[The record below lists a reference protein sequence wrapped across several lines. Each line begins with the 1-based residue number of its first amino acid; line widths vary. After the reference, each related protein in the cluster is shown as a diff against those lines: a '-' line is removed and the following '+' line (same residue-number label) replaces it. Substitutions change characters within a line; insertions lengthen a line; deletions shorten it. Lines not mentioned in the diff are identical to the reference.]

1 MGTETEYGISV
12 PGDPGANPIV
22 LSAHVVS
29 AYAAAH
35 GIRPRRAAWDYY
47 GEDPL
52 ADARGWTLQR
62 WQADDSQLTDDP
74 TTTNIVLTNGARFYV
89 DHAHPEYSSPEVT
102 NPLGAVRWDRAGDV
116 VALESVRLL
125 ADAPGLPAV
134 NLYRNNTDG
143 KGASYGSHEN
153 YLTSRQVPFAD
164 IAAALIPFFVARQVL
179 CGAGRVGI
187 GQDSRLPA
195 YQISQRADF
204 FETRIGLET
213 TLRRPIVNTRDEP
226 HAHHE
231 LYRRLHVIVGD
242 ANTFDVPNLLKT
254 GLTSLV
260 LALVENGRVPA
271 GLELADPVTAM
282 HDFSHDVS
290 LRATAPTEDGRRVS
304 ALDILR
310 SYLEAI
316 EGLLADPPAPDPIP
330 DQTRLVVD
338 LAHDLTDRLATDP
351 AQCARELEW
360 VAKLELLQGYRERD
374 GLDWSHPRL
383 AAIDIQWADIR
394 PEKGIARQLEARG
407 RVRRLVDEASVVAA
421 ASTPPTDTRA
431 WFRGECLR
439 RYGDAVAAASWD
451 SVVFDDPA
459 HAEYQRV
466 PLLEPEQGTRSQLAD
481 LLDACPDVHTLLT
494 RLATDPA

>member
-29 AYAAAH
+29 SYAAKH

-102 NPLGAVRWDRAGDV
+102 NPLDAVRWDRAGDLI
-116 VALESVRLL
+116 ALESVRLL

-143 KGASYGSHEN
+143 KGASYGAHEN
-153 YLTSRQVPFAD
+153 YLTSREVPFAD
-164 IAAALIPFFVARQVL
+164 IAAALIPFFAARQVL

-187 GQDSRLPA
+187 GQDSRRPGF
-195 YQISQRADF
+195 QISQRADF

-254 GLTSLV
+254 GLTALV
-260 LALVENGRVPA
+260 LGLVESGRVPV
-271 GLELADPVTAM
+271 GLELADPVRAM
-282 HDFSHDVS
+282 HDFSHDVT
-290 LRATAPTEDGRRVS
+290 LRATAPTEDGRRVG

-310 SYLEAI
+310 AHLEAI
-316 EGLLADPPAPDPIP
+316 EALLADPPAPDPVP
-330 DQTRLVVD
+330 EQTRLVVD
-338 LAHDLTDRLATDP
+338 LAHELTDRLAADP
-351 AQCARELEW
+351 AQCAGELEW
-360 VAKLELLQGYRERD
+360 VAKLQLLQGYRDRD
-374 GLDWSHPRL
+374 GLDWTHPRL

-407 RVRRLVDEASVVAA
+407 RVRRLVDDAEVLTAA
-421 ASTPPTDTRA
+421 AHPPTDTRA

-451 SVVFDDPA
+451 SVVFDEPGR
-459 HAEYQRV
+459 AEYRRV
-466 PLLEPEQGTRSQLAD
+466 PLLEPERGTRSQVGD
-481 LLDACPDVHTLLT
+481 LLDECPDVHTLLT